1 MAREAVD
8 ANIQI
13 MVATPHV
20 RADYEGITATR
31 IAAAAD
37 EVNARIEEEGLQLR
51 VIPGAEVAIPMLD
64 ELGDD
69 ELTLVSL
76 GSGGYVLLESPYGN
90 SPVDIE
96 PAVDQIARRGH
107 STVLAHPER
116 CPLFQNDIERLA
128 ALAERGVLC
137 SITSSS
143 LLGAF
148 GERARSFAIELLRR
162 GIVHDVAS
170 DAHDHLHRPPHL
182 RPAVARIGERRP
194 RGVGL

>member
-20 RADYEGITATR
+20 RADYEGITAAR
-31 IAAAAD
+31 IAATA
-37 EVNARIEEEGLQLR
+37 EQVNERIEDEGLPLR

-64 ELGDD
+64 EL
-69 ELTLVSL
+69 TLLSL
-76 GSGGYVLLESPYGN
+76 GSGGYVLLESPYG
-90 SPVDIE
+90 STPIDIE
-96 PAVDQIARRGH
+96 AAVDQVERRGH

-116 CPLFQNDIERLA
+116 CPLFQNDIERLV
-128 ALAERGVLC
+128 ALADRGVLC

-162 GIVHDVAS
+162 GIV
-170 DAHDHLHRPPHL
+170 
-182 RPAVARIGERRP
+182 
-194 RGVGL
+194 